1 MTSHRQKSAMKAAH
15 PCFVSYNVLGATPVF
30 SHPEPCQ
37 KVTDI
42 WRQMQQQKGLT
53 IYGFLLLEDLVYL
66 LGAGDDFA
74 LLMRHFREESA
85 RQVLQCLEQLD
96 DQGLLKR
103 LRRFQDK
110 QQSDPAA
117 QLWQPAGPIEPVLR
131 QEMMRAKLEMIHQTP
146 VKRGYVTDPVLYRY
160 CSARNY
166 AGQPGL
172 LQITTD
178 W

>member
-15 PCFVSYNVLGATPVF
+15 PCFVSCNVLGATPVF
-30 SHPEPCQ
+30 SRPETCQ
-37 KVTDI
+37 KVIDT
-42 WRQMQQQKGLT
+42 WRELQEQRGLT

-66 LGAGDDFA
+66 LAAADDFSA
-74 LLMRHFREESA
+74 VLRQFREDSA
-85 RQVLQCLEQLD
+85 RRVLECLEAMD

-117 QLWQPAGPIEPVLR
+117 QLWQPAAPVEPVLR
-131 QEMMRAKLEMIHQTP
+131 QETMRAKLEMIHQTP

-172 LQITTD
+172 LHVATD